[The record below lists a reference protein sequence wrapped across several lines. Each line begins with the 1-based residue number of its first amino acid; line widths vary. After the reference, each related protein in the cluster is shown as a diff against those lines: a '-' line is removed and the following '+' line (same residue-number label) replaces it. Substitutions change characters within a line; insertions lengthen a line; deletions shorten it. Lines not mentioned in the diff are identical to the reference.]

1 MRELIAR
8 TRLAGL
14 HIVAVDSTVLA
25 TPDRPTRDGVF
36 GPTGGSATSARSTQT
51 PWPEAQPGRPARANT
66 FASDRSLVIPVIAS
80 LGEIRR
86 ARELR
91 QQIEKR
97 YLNRPNQPYCLWC
110 VGAD

>member
-36 GPTGGSATSARSTQT
+36 GPTGGSATSARST

>member
-36 GPTGGSATSARSTQT
+36 GPTGGSATSARST

-66 FASDRSLVIPVIAS
+66 FAS
-80 LGEIRR
+80 
-86 ARELR
+86 
-91 QQIEKR
+91 
-97 YLNRPNQPYCLWC
+97 
-110 VGAD
+110 